1 MFKKNYS
8 LISVT
13 PLKKFFFEASM
24 PVFIQILGWLI
35 YQQLPTPTNRY
46 QQLGYCSICAT
57 VGNSTSRFTNSDHTT
72 VYHTSNRS
80 TNSGKILNIFT
91 ASENILHIKIDEL

>member
-1 MFKKNYS
+1 MFHY
-8 LISVT
+8 
-13 PLKKFFFEASM
+13 M
-24 PVFIQILGWLI
+24 GWLI

-80 TNSGKILNIFT
+80 TNSGKIVNIFT